1 MPEPKHAVEQV
12 RKCDIS
18 GCKADAERSISGR
31 KVEKAG
37 MSLSTDP
44 EKSAHLCR
52 EHYKEF
58 KKKTKKDRTYER
70 LGW

>member
-1 MPEPKHAVEQV
+1 MPEPKRATEQ
-12 RKCDIS
+12 
-18 GCKADAERSISGR
+18 
-31 KVEKAG
+31 KAG
-37 MSLSTDP
+37 CDVAGCGAEAVRSLSAKRVTESGLKLASDDLR
-44 EKSAHLCR
+44 KAGLCR

>member
-1 MPEPKHAVEQV
+1 MPEPKHAVEQA
-12 RKCDIS
+12 RKCDIQ

-37 MSLSTDP
+37 MSLSSDP
-44 EKSAHLCR
+44 EKSAHLCH
-52 EHYKEF
+52 EHYREF

>member
-1 MPEPKHAVEQV
+1 MVEPRHAPEHVH
-12 RKCDIS
+12 KCDIE

-37 MSLSTDP
+37 MKLSSDAS
-44 EKSAHLCR
+44 KNAHLCR

-58 KKKTKKDRTYER
+58 KKRTKDERTYER